1 MQFKRTLAAI
11 GVAGVVGTVGFASA
25 SALGVNGGIIQYGQS
40 GVSCDT
46 DGVNLNWGLETDDN
60 SVRGVKVVDIDAAC
74 NGAELFVKVND
85 GATKHVTISGG
96 QASIPFAAPWPGAD
110 AIHDVKVWIEG

>member
-40 GVSCDT
+40 GVSCDA

-60 SVRGVKVVDIDAAC
+60 SVRNVRVVDIDQAC
-74 NGAELFVKVND
+74 NGAELFVKINN
-85 GATKHVTISGG
+85 GATKHVTIGNG
-96 QASIPFAAPWPGAD
+96 QANIPFTAPYPGPD
-110 AIHDVKVWIEG
+110 SIHDVKVWIEG